1 MRPVSIGTSVGVMSQ
16 KKAESFYQVLFFER
30 HVTPL
35 HNSIRLEIARPARMS
50 KSTPVNLL
58 SVLICLLGQ
67 GLLPGEGRPFH
78 QGLLAQ
84 NLELL
89 S

>member
-1 MRPVSIGTSVGVMSQ
+1 MLCYVTTNGPIFLSGN
-16 KKAESFYQVLFFER
+16 VLS
-30 HVTPL
+30 TACNPGD
-35 HNSIRLEIARPARMS
+35 NSRRLEIARLETIS
-50 KSTPVNLL
+50 KSTPVNPL
-58 SVLICLLGQ
+58 SLLICLLGQ

-78 QGLLAQ
+78 QGRLAQ

>member
-30 HVTPL
+30 HVTL